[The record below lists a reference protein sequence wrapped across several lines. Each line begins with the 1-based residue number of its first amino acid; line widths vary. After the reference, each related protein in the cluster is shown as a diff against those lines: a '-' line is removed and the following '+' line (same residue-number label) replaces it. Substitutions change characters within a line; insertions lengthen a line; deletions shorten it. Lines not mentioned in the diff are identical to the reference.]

1 MPLWTLWRFQTS
13 KSAADSVQLIKPGQ
27 TYVGKQGFSYGAG
40 VSTETVGAKK
50 VCLNVLPV
58 PPGAKAKVHYHEGIE
73 TIAYLLEG
81 ECSVYYGDE
90 LEYRVRYMPGTK
102 FTCPKMCLMPHT
114 IRAPHRVSGL
124 SYTHPVAI
132 RMASFYCQTW
142 TLYSPKNSKPSRAAS
157 HAALAR
163 CGFIEA

>member
-1 MPLWTLWRFQTS
+1 MS

-40 VSTETVGAKK
+40 ASTETVGAKK

-58 PPGAKAKVHYHEGIE
+58 PPGAKAKVHYHKGIE

-90 LEYRVRYMPGTK
+90 LEHQVMVQAGDQIYMPEDV
-102 FTCPKMCLMPHT
+102 PH
-114 IRAPHRVSGL
+114 
-124 SYTHPVAI
+124 VAFVL
-132 RMASFYCQTW
+132 RLGAKRSMR
-142 TLYSPKNSKPSRAAS
+142 L
-157 HAALAR
+157 H
-163 CGFIEA
+163 